1 MGISGLIRMLVRE
14 ALQIDL
20 DDPELDAADSRWAGW
35 ISTLGEKGLRAGW
48 APPGEGAPGSVKGRD
63 ASAFYAWDVE
73 KGRTVAIVAVSKNNA
88 EGTRGSGPDGMPVY
102 SVKWSQSDMMG
113 IGIGSMLY
121 ELALEWASESGFW
134 LASDRDEVS
143 PAAQKVWS
151 KMQLRGDIEKV
162 RLDDEENTMTP
173 RDEDNFEVP
182 KDWGGPLDSVWGPAA
197 RQEVRNSPLAR
208 RAAIRLS
215 PLMWGYR
222 KGGGR
227 PLWDEL
233 ARLGLTVTRKKDE

>member
-1 MGISGLIRMLVRE
+1 MLVRE

-20 DDPELDAADSRWAGW
+20 DDPELDAVDSRWAGW
-35 ISTLGEKGLRAGW
+35 ISTLGEKGLRAVW
-48 APPGEGAPGSVKGRD
+48 APPGEGALSSVKGRD

-88 EGTRGSGPDGMPVY
+88 EGTHRSGPDGMPVY
-102 SVKWSQSDMMG
+102 SVKWSRSDMMG

-134 LASDRDEVS
+134 LTSDRDEVS

-182 KDWGGPLDSVWGPAA
+182 KDWGWAP
-197 RQEVRNSPLAR
+197 
-208 RAAIRLS
+208 
-215 PLMWGYR
+215 
-222 KGGGR
+222 
-227 PLWDEL
+227 
-233 ARLGLTVTRKKDE
+233 